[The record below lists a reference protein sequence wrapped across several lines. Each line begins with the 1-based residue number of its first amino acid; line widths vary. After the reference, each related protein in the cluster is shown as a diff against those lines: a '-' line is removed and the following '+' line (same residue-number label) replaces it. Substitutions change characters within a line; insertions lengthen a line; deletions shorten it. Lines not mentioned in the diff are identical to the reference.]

1 MSKELKVEIN
11 IADYFD
17 TDEMR
22 NIAKDVFIS
31 RVRYL
36 MDSERVIERILSNSA
51 YDVVGDMIEKKC
63 QIDLGKVLEDK
74 CEKIINDDS
83 SVKFELFRNCDY
95 DGKKG
100 IGLVLLE
107 KIVTEKLRDKL
118 ETVAENVIKNIK
130 LDTKKF
136 EKLVAEK
143 VAEKVAKKMSA
154 KFQLTNLKILI

>member
-11 IADYFD
+11 IADYFSA
-17 TDEMR
+17 DEMR

-31 RVRYL
+31 RIRYL
-36 MDSERVIERILSNSA
+36 MDNERVIERILSNSA
-51 YDVVGDMIEKKC
+51 YDIVGDMIEKKC
-63 QIDLGKVLEDK
+63 QIDLGKELEVK
-74 CEKIINDDS
+74 CEKIINDDNTLR
-83 SVKFELFRNCDY
+83 FELFRDY

-107 KIVTEKLRDKL
+107 KIVTEKLQDKL
-118 ETVAENVIKNIK
+118 EKVAENIIKNIK

-143 VAEKVAKKMSA
+143 VAEKVA
-154 KFQLTNLKILI
+154 NRLK